1 MLSIFLL
8 GLVIAVVIFGI
19 LGFFINANTNGKL
32 LSIIILIVVCISMFL
47 SLKVFTNMIW
57 YNYDNK
63 DVASKGIFF
72 KDTLMLSEH
81 RLIGSSDYVIFKIDK
96 YSRSDRQLEVINV
109 IVNDNKSKDI
119 IKWAIKKFI

>member
-32 LSIIILIVVCISMFL
+32 LSIIILIVLCISMFL
-47 SLKVFTNMIW
+47 SFKIFTNMIW
-57 YNYDNK
+57 YNYNNK
-63 DVASKGIFF
+63 DVATKGIFF
-72 KDTLMLSEH
+72 KDTLILSEH

-109 IVNDNKSKDI
+109 IINDNKSKDI
-119 IKWAIKKFI
+119 IK

>member
-1 MLSIFLL
+1 MFN
-8 GLVIAVVIFGI
+8 I
-19 LGFFINANTNGKL
+19 LMVGGVFFIFTSVVLAYVVEAYFKKLNTKVLGGL
-32 LSIIILIVVCISMFL
+32 LFLNFFLSMFL
-47 SLKVFTNMIW
+47 SYKMFTTMIW

-63 DVASKGIFF
+63 DVATKGIFF
-72 KDTLMLSEH
+72 KDTLILSEH

-119 IKWAIKKFI
+119 INEQ

>member
-8 GLVIAVVIFGI
+8 GLVIAFV
-19 LGFFINANTNGKL
+19 FFITL
-32 LSIIILIVVCISMFL
+32 LWVVESFKRSLLTTKFMIISGLIIFIGSFYL

-72 KDTLMLSEH
+72 KDTLIPSEH
-81 RLIGSSDYVIFKIDK
+81 RLIGTSDYVILKIDK
-96 YSRSDRQLEVINV
+96 YSRSDIQLEVINV
-109 IVNDNKSKDI
+109 IVNDNKTKDI
-119 IKWAIKKFI
+119 NEQ

>member
-1 MLSIFLL
+1 MAFVFFMTLTYVIESFKRSLLTTKFMVISGLIIFIGSLY
-8 GLVIAVVIFGI
+8 
-19 LGFFINANTNGKL
+19 
-32 LSIIILIVVCISMFL
+32 L

-72 KDTLMLSEH
+72 KDTLILSEH
-81 RLIGSSDYVIFKIDK
+81 RLIGSSNYIIFKIDK

-109 IVNDNKSKDI
+109 IVNDNKSKELE
-119 IKWAIKKFI
+119 

>member
-81 RLIGSSDYVIFKIDK
+81 RLIGTSDYVIFKIDK

-119 IKWAIKKFI
+119 INEQ

>member
-1 MLSIFLL
+1 M
-8 GLVIAVVIFGI
+8 AVV
-19 LGFFINANTNGKL
+19 FFITL
-32 LSIIILIVVCISMFL
+32 LWVIESFKRSLLTTKFMIISGLIIFIGSFYL

-63 DVASKGIFF
+63 DVASKGVFF
-72 KDTLMLSEH
+72 KDTLILSEH
-81 RLIGSSDYVIFKIDK
+81 RLIGSSDYVILKIDK

>member
-8 GLVIAVVIFGI
+8 GLVIAVVIMGI
-19 LGFFINANTNGKL
+19 LSNYINANINGKI
-32 LSIIILIVVCISMFL
+32 LSMIILIVVCISMFL
-47 SLKVFTNMIW
+47 SLKAFTNIIW

-63 DVASKGIFF
+63 DVASKGVFF
-72 KDTLMLSEH
+72 KDSLILSEH
-81 RLIGSSDYVIFKIDK
+81 ILIGSSDYVILKIDK

-119 IKWAIKKFI
+119 IKWAINY